1 VEQRTRWL
9 GETSQIPDPRTTM
22 RDLQSLGA
30 VTEAARFELAR
41 LERAVADT
49 WTGFAVAAGVMVLL
63 GIVAGLLLA
72 VLFHAVF

>member
-1 VEQRTRWL
+1 
-9 GETSQIPDPRTTM
+9 M